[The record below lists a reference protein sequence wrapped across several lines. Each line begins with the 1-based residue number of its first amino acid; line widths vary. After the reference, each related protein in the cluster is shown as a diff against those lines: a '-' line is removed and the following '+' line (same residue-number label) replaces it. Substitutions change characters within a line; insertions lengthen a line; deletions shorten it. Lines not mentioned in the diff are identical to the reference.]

1 MTPRLKALAAEI
13 ERRFPDL
20 VTALDSWTSDTDRH
34 PKGVRWRIPGKGRK
48 GTRLRV
54 FERRGPG
61 LGPADYFNPILEH
74 RAGDT
79 YRKNQDV
86 VDWIEREAAWRERS
100 EALGPIT
107 PEPSRVFVNG
117 RWVCGGPERRGR

>member
-1 MTPRLKALAAEI
+1 MVRQVKVPRLKALAAEI

-34 PKGVRWRIPGKGRK
+34 PAGVRWRIPGKGRT

-61 LGPADYFNPILEH
+61 LGPANPFDPIMEH

-79 YRKNQDV
+79 YRRNQDV
-86 VDWIEREAAWRERS
+86 LDWIEREARRY
-100 EALGPIT
+100 GG
-107 PEPSRVFVNG
+107 G
-117 RWVCGGPERRGR
+117 RR